1 MTELETPFV
10 FAPITTDRLTLRL
23 MRADDL
29 DDLHAQQS
37 DPEVVRYQLF
47 EPRTR
52 EEVAEKISQWQG
64 DTIAKEGDFIQPAIV
79 VDDRLVGLIYFK
91 LTSVENLTAEIGW
104 ALARDAQGKG
114 YAREAA
120 SLVLDIAF
128 GALGLHRVY
137 AELDPRNE
145 ASVALCLRLGMRHEA
160 HFVEDMMFKGEWAD
174 TGVYGTL
181 DREWLARS

>member
-1 MTELETPFV
+1 MAELETPFV
-10 FAPITTDRLTLRL
+10 FSPITTDRLSLRL
-23 MRADDL
+23 MRPDDL

-52 EEVAEKISQWQG
+52 AQVAEKISQWQG

-79 VDDRLVGLIYFK
+79 VDGRLVGLIYFK

-104 ALARDAQGKG
+104 ALGRDAQGKG

-128 GALGLHRVY
+128 GPLALHRVY

-145 ASVALCLRLGMRHEA
+145 PSAALCLRLGMRHEA
-160 HFVEDMMFKGEWAD
+160 HHVEDIMFKGEWAD
-174 TGVYGTL
+174 TGIYGIL
-181 DREWLARS
+181 DREWQARS